1 MGLSGFFVIFCQGL
15 VKISPPGHHQL
26 FLRNYPLEHKQISN
40 YKDSNYIKTKLK
52 QSNRRR
58 EETK

>member
-15 VKISPPGHHQL
+15 VKISPAGHHQL
-26 FLRNYPLEHKQISN
+26 FLRKYPLEQKQISN